1 MDHNG
6 TFKNRSFNNWTQ
18 NKFHLVLHKSLRLT
32 SKLCV
37 SFNFKH
43 ENKGKMLP
51 GESGKVKPSIK
62 LQFWK
67 RWIKADFWFGFVRL
81 TMPRKSTDE
90 TYQNSSKLETIDF
103 PRTCPYR
110 TRNTSENPALALF
123 SVYLLLK
130 ARASTSSIFDEKLLI
145 GLVFKS
151 PFGSFRILNLDFHAL
166 AFRTLYYPWG
176 KMGDYS

>member
-18 NKFHLVLHKSLRLT
+18 NKFHLVSLKALRLT
-32 SKLCV
+32 SKLCASILNTRTKV
-37 SFNFKH
+37 RCCR
-43 ENKGKMLP
+43 ER
-51 GESGKVKPSIK
+51 EERVKPSVK

-67 RWIKADFWFGFVRL
+67 RWIKADFWLGFVRL
-81 TMPRKSTDE
+81 TTPRKSTDE

-103 PRTCPYR
+103 LRTCPYR

-151 PFGSFRILNLDFHAL
+151 PFGSFRILNLD
-166 AFRTLYYPWG
+166 YE
-176 KMGDYS
+176 

>member
-1 MDHNG
+1 M
-6 TFKNRSFNNWTQ
+6 
-18 NKFHLVLHKSLRLT
+18 LT
-32 SKLCV
+32 SILNTRTKVRCCR
-37 SFNFKH
+37 
-43 ENKGKMLP
+43 ERA
-51 GESGKVKPSIK
+51 EKVKPSVK

-67 RWIKADFWFGFVRL
+67 RWIKADFWLGFVRL
-81 TMPRKSTDE
+81 TTPRKSTDE

-103 PRTCPYR
+103 LRTCPYR

-151 PFGSFRILNLDFHAL
+151 PFGSFRILNLDFHARSHFARSTIPEEKWGTTRSL
-166 AFRTLYYPWG
+166 AITYLSNSSSTNQNAALIIEG
-176 KMGDYS
+176 

>member
-1 MDHNG
+1 MNHNG

-18 NKFHLVLHKSLRLT
+18 NKFHLVSLKALRLT

-43 ENKGKMLP
+43 ENKGKMLR
-51 GESGKVKPSIK
+51 ERAEKVKPSVK

-67 RWIKADFWFGFVRL
+67 RWIKADFWFGFVWL

-103 PRTCPYR
+103 LRTCPYR

-130 ARASTSSIFDEKLLI
+130 ARASTSIFNEKLLI

-151 PFGSFRILNLDFHAL
+151 PFGSFRILNLD
-166 AFRTLYYPWG
+166 YE
-176 KMGDYS
+176 

>member
-1 MDHNG
+1 
-6 TFKNRSFNNWTQ
+6 
-18 NKFHLVLHKSLRLT
+18 
-32 SKLCV
+32 
-37 SFNFKH
+37 
-43 ENKGKMLP
+43 MLASILNTRTKVRCCR
-51 GESGKVKPSIK
+51 EREERVKPSVK

-67 RWIKADFWFGFVRL
+67 RWIKADFWLGFVRL
-81 TMPRKSTDE
+81 TTPRKSTDE

-103 PRTCPYR
+103 LRTCPYR

-151 PFGSFRILNLDFHAL
+151 PFGSFRILNLDYEWSPI
-166 AFRTLYYPWG
+166 FRQG
-176 KMGDYS
+176 